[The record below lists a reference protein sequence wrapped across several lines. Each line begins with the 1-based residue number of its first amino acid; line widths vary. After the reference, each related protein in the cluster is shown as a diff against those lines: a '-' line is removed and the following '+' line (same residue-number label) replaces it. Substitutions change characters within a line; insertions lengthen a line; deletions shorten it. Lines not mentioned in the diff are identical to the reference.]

1 MATPDSATD
10 EFVGRCDAERTVVD
24 NRLVELIDTLASEH
38 TGMREA
44 ISYALLGIGKRLRP
58 LLCLWSHNLVGG
70 SRRDVALDTACA
82 IECVHTYSLI
92 HDDLPCMDDDDL
104 RRGRPSTHKKFG
116 EATAVLAG
124 DALLT
129 LAFQIVASM
138 PERLGS
144 EGSVVA
150 EDALEIASILASA
163 AGTGGLITGQAL
175 DLASHAGAGG
185 LDDVGRIHK
194 NKTARL
200 IAAAMEAGA
209 VAGGA
214 GSKAG
219 GVRDNTR
226 ERIREVGEAGSMAGG
241 VRDNTRERIRE
252 AGMMAGEAFQI
263 VDDVLDCVTDRETL
277 GKTPGKDVQENKLTY
292 PAVVGLE
299 AARVEAAALV
309 AAAKTA
315 LPDGTDSQMIR
326 AMFDFIVERGA

>member
-10 EFVGRCDAERTVVD
+10 EFVARCDAERTAVD
-24 NRLVELIDTLASEH
+24 NRLVELIDTLAAEH
-38 TGMREA
+38 EGMHEA
-44 ISYALLGIGKRLRP
+44 ISYALLGGGKRLRP
-58 LLCLWSHNLVGG
+58 ILCLWSHDLVGG

-82 IECVHTYSLI
+82 IECIHTYSLI

-116 EATAVLAG
+116 EAIAVLAG

-138 PERLGS
+138 PARLG
-144 EGSVVA
+144 GGRSVVV
-150 EDALEIASILASA
+150 EDALEITAILASA

-175 DLASHAGAGG
+175 DLASQAGAGT

-200 IAAAMEAGA
+200 IAASMEAGS

-214 GSKAG
+214 G
-219 GVRDNTR
+219 DQTR
-226 ERIREVGEAGSMAGG
+226 K
-241 VRDNTRERIRE
+241 RIRE
-252 AGMMAGEAFQI
+252 AGMLAGAAFQI

-277 GKTPGKDVQENKLTY
+277 GKTPGKDAQENKLTY

-299 AARVEAAALV
+299 AARVEAAALI

-315 LPDGTDSQMIR
+315 LPDGTDGPMIH
-326 AMFDFIVERGA
+326 AVFDFIVERGA

>member
-1 MATPDSATD
+1 VTTPDPATD
-10 EFVGRCDAERTVVD
+10 EFVARCNAERAAVD
-24 NRLVELIDTLASEH
+24 SRLVELIGTFASQHE
-38 TGMREA
+38 GMRAA
-44 ISYALLGIGKRLRP
+44 ISYALLGGGKRLRP
-58 LLCLWSHNLVGG
+58 ILCLWSHDLVGG
-70 SRRDVALDTACA
+70 SGRAVALDAACA
-82 IECVHTYSLI
+82 IECIHTYSLI

-129 LAFQIVASM
+129 LAFQVVASL
-138 PERLGS
+138 PARLGGG
-144 EGSVVA
+144 GSDVV
-150 EDALEIASILASA
+150 EDALEIVCILASA

-185 LDDVGRIHK
+185 VDDVGRIHK

-214 GSKAG
+214 G
-219 GVRDNTR
+219 DQTR
-226 ERIREVGEAGSMAGG
+226 EQ
-241 VRDNTRERIRE
+241 IRE
-252 AGMMAGEAFQI
+252 AGMLAGEAFQI
-263 VDDVLDCVTDRETL
+263 VDDVLDCVTDLKTL

-292 PAVVGLE
+292 PAVVGLD
-299 AARVEAAALV
+299 AARVEAAALIT
-309 AAAKTA
+309 AAKTA
-315 LPDGTDSQMIR
+315 LPDGSDGPMIR

>member
-10 EFVGRCDAERTVVD
+10 EFVARSDAERTAVD
-24 NRLVELIDTLASEH
+24 NRLVELVDTLAAEH
-38 TGMREA
+38 EGMHEA
-44 ISYALLGIGKRLRP
+44 ISYALLGGGKRLRP
-58 LLCLWSHNLVGG
+58 ILCLWSHDLVGG

-82 IECVHTYSLI
+82 IECIHTYSLI

-138 PERLGS
+138 PERLGGG
-144 EGSVVA
+144 GSVVV
-150 EDALEIASILASA
+150 EDALEITAILASA

-175 DLASHAGAGG
+175 DLESHAGAGS

-200 IAAAMEAGA
+200 IAAAMEAGS

-214 GSKAG
+214 G
-219 GVRDNTR
+219 DQTR
-226 ERIREVGEAGSMAGG
+226 KRIREAGGAGLIAGG

-252 AGMMAGEAFQI
+252 AGMLAGEAFQI

-277 GKTPGKDVQENKLTY
+277 GKTPGKDAQENKLTY
-292 PAVVGLE
+292 PAVAGLE
-299 AARVEAAALV
+299 AARVEAAALI

-315 LPDGTDSQMIR
+315 LPDGTDGPMIQ
-326 AMFDFIVERGA
+326 AIFDFIVERGA

>member
-10 EFVGRCDAERTVVD
+10 EFVARCDAERTAVD
-24 NRLVELIDTLASEH
+24 NRLVELIDTLAAEH
-38 TGMREA
+38 EGMHEA
-44 ISYALLGIGKRLRP
+44 ISYALLGGGKRLRP
-58 LLCLWSHNLVGG
+58 ILCLWSHDLVGG

-82 IECVHTYSLI
+82 IECIHTYSLI

-116 EATAVLAG
+116 EAIAVLAG

-138 PERLGS
+138 PARLG
-144 EGSVVA
+144 GGRSVVV
-150 EDALEIASILASA
+150 EDALEITAILASA

-175 DLASHAGAGG
+175 DLASQAGAGT

-200 IAAAMEAGA
+200 IAAAMEAGT

-214 GSKAG
+214 G
-219 GVRDNTR
+219 DQTR
-226 ERIREVGEAGSMAGG
+226 K
-241 VRDNTRERIRE
+241 RIRE
-252 AGMMAGEAFQI
+252 AGMLAGAAFQI

-277 GKTPGKDVQENKLTY
+277 GKTPGKDAQENKLTY

-299 AARVEAAALV
+299 AARVEAAALI

-315 LPDGTDSQMIR
+315 LPDSTDGPMIQ
-326 AMFDFIVERGA
+326 AIFDFIVERGA

>member
-10 EFVGRCDAERTVVD
+10 EFVARCDAERTAVD
-24 NRLVELIDTLASEH
+24 NRLVELIDTLAAEH
-38 TGMREA
+38 EGMHEA
-44 ISYALLGIGKRLRP
+44 ISYALLGGGKRLRP
-58 LLCLWSHNLVGG
+58 ILCLWSHDLVGG
-70 SRRDVALDTACA
+70 TRRDVALDTACA
-82 IECVHTYSLI
+82 IECIHTYSLI

-138 PERLGS
+138 PARLGS
-144 EGSVVA
+144 SASCAYQHSARGGGGSVVV
-150 EDALEIASILASA
+150 EDALEITAILASA

-175 DLASHAGAGG
+175 DLASQAGAGT

-200 IAAAMEAGA
+200 IAAAMEAGSA
-209 VAGGA
+209 AGGA
-214 GSKAG
+214 G
-219 GVRDNTR
+219 DQTR
-226 ERIREVGEAGSMAGG
+226 K
-241 VRDNTRERIRE
+241 RIRE
-252 AGMMAGEAFQI
+252 AGMLAGEAFQI

-277 GKTPGKDVQENKLTY
+277 GKTPGKDAQENKLTY

-299 AARVEAAALV
+299 AARVEAAALI

-315 LPDGTDSQMIR
+315 LPDGTDGPMIH
-326 AMFDFIVERGA
+326 AVFDFIVERGA